1 MTLTPEQEARQNIDR
16 QLADAGWMVHD
27 RDEANVHAGRGV
39 AIRHFPMKSG
49 HGEVDYLFFLDAVAA
64 GVVEAK
70 KEGALTYFFSHIPK
84 ELGYAHF

>member
-16 QLADAGWMVHD
+16 QLADAGWSVQD

-49 HGEVDYLFFLDAVAA
+49 FR
-64 GVVEAK
+64 
-70 KEGALTYFFSHIPK
+70 
-84 ELGYAHF
+84 